1 MTNEVTTPSGGQT
14 IFPRVNFLKTFES
27 RFAQRAANGR
37 IFGASGVTPPDPLE
51 VASGQDA
58 NWLGTNVYQVGQTVE
73 ARTAAYTG
81 GAVPITYRYRFQF
94 KPTGDSSFI
103 NGPWNN
109 TTNSKNPATYLLTET
124 GEIKFQSQAS
134 DSSNPV
140 VVINSITDV
149 ESVVAAPIIT
159 TIGNLSFT
167 LNGNSIDAN
176 QPQQVTTN
184 TANTVSVAI
193 SGDATPSYS
202 WSVKTGA
209 GTITGSGDTIDF
221 TGTADGTC
229 RISVVVTAPNASD
242 SPQEQSIVF
251 LSTPPAPDPIPA
263 LELDF
268 ADSLSLVDSISG
280 THSATLTRASTGTYV
295 DASGVIQTAANDEA
309 RFDHDPATG
318 ESLGLL
324 IEESRTNVRVT
335 SEPTTSD
342 LVSLG
347 SQQTFGA
354 STETAPDGTQTAIL
368 HTAVEENVFNWGA
381 FTDAA
386 TIPTTGKICLS
397 VFLKNISAEKIVI
410 NGDPGNNGF
419 YGGSRIIIDWTGA
432 EPVVQ
437 TPSGT
442 GSDAIVNYGID
453 PVGNGWYRAYEV
465 IDLDVDTGITPNGY
479 TKAGVPGCFRPGGGG
494 TTVTAGQQFLSWGY
508 VLEVGSFPSSYVK
521 TTGTVVTRA
530 ADVCSM
536 TGTNFSSWFA
546 GDQTTFIAEGGF
558 NHTPA
563 SNTPIFCY
571 GSTLKAAQLR
581 VLGENLNS
589 LIGGVMQFGQVN
601 VNDWKAYKCAF
612 YVGVDG
618 DQNIA
623 VDGVT
628 NPTTKTAA
636 WDDFDTFDTLG
647 FAEKPYNQTLWPN
660 GTISRLTAYNERL
673 TDAQLKDLTS

>member
-268 ADSLSLVDSISG
+268 ANSLSLVDSVSG
-280 THSATLTRASTGTYV
+280 TDLTTYSRASTGTYV

-309 RFDHDPATG
+309 RFDHDPVTG

-324 IEESRTNVRVT
+324 IEESRTNVVLYSVPLT
-335 SEPTTSD
+335 AGVGGWF
-342 LVSLG
+342 VSANWAKGQLTLN
-347 SQQTFGA
+347 QA
-354 STETAPDGTQTAIL
+354 IAPDGANDAVKYKPTATSQPCSALQYTGGLGWSIFVKKINCNKIQIAAGGYNTCNYSFDTDTFNPGNTPSNWSYL
-368 HTAVEENVFNWGA
+368 KSEKYPNGWVRLMVGFKRAGGGANNPAVFISALEADGYTFGNDAFYAWGLQSESIPSG
-381 FTDAA
+381 DAVGFP
-386 TIPTTGKICLS
+386 TSYIPTSG
-397 VFLKNISAEKIVI
+397 SAA
-410 NGDPGNNGF
+410 
-419 YGGSRIIIDWTGA
+419 S
-432 EPVVQ
+432 
-437 TPSGT
+437 
-442 GSDAIVNYGID
+442 
-453 PVGNGWYRAYEV
+453 
-465 IDLDVDTGITPNGY
+465 
-479 TKAGVPGCFRPGGGG
+479 
-494 TTVTAGQQFLSWGY
+494 
-508 VLEVGSFPSSYVK
+508 
-521 TTGTVVTRA
+521 RA
-530 ADVCSM
+530 ADVCSIQ
-536 TGTNFSSWFA
+536 GADFSSWW
-546 GDQTTFIAEGGF
+546 
-558 NHTPA
+558 
-563 SNTPIFCY
+563 
-571 GSTLKAAQLR
+571 
-581 VLGENLNS
+581 
-589 LIGGVMQFGQVN
+589 
-601 VNDWKAYKCAF
+601 ND
-612 YVGVDG
+612 
-618 DQNIA
+618 N
-623 VDGVT
+623 
-628 NPTTKTAA
+628 
-636 WDDFDTFDTLG
+636 
-647 FAEKPYNQTLWPN
+647 N
-660 GTISRLTAYNERL
+660 GTIFAEFADQTYATGLSKRILSVSDSASDSMTAGNGILLGSDATDVREQRWRVRNGATVTDFDIATSVINKTAITYGVGHLARVNDDGDVQTSTDSPPTGLDQLHMLLNSPIKRFAYYPYKLTNEQLKALTA
-673 TDAQLKDLTS
+673 